1 MGTDIPGTYENKN
14 PKPSF
19 KKDAS
24 GKIVMESIK
33 GVSRKRPG
41 PKGALESSLN
51 QCNQSIDGVK
61 VQRKVDSK
69 KLDDVPGELYSH

>member
-1 MGTDIPGTYENKN
+1 
-14 PKPSF
+14 
-19 KKDAS
+19 
-24 GKIVMESIK
+24 MESIK